1 MRFNSFDISEMF
13 ILQKSWNT
21 LAIVGNQK
29 SWIIPAKVGSK
40 KSWNTLA
47 VVGS

>member
-1 MRFNSFDISEMF
+1 MKFNSFDISEIF

-29 SWIIPAKVGSK
+29 SW
-40 KSWNTLA
+40 NTLA